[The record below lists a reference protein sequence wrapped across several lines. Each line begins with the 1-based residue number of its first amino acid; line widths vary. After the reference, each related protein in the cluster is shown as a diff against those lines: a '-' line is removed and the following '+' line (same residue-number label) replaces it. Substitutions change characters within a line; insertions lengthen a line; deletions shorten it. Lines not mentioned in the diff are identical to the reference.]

1 MKILH
6 CPINGPKNVDEFQY
20 LGPSR
25 QEAPE
30 TADLILARLFYPANP
45 SGLLVEWWRHTPSN
59 TVFLAERNTL
69 TDEVVR
75 TWLPTGPTREFTQ

>member
-30 TADLILARLFYPANP
+30 TADLILARLFYPENP
-45 SGLLVEWWRHTPSN
+45 AGLLVEWWRHTPSN
-59 TVFLAERNTL
+59 TVFLAGRNTL

-75 TWLPTGPTREFTQ
+75 TWLPTGPTRELTQ